1 MGNQTSLSEKQ
12 IEEMKGLT
20 SFSEEDVKKLFKR
33 FRKLDKDHTGGLN
46 VEKFLAIPN
55 LEHNPLVKRV
65 VDTFDDDK
73 NGVIDFQEFI
83 KNISIF
89 ASKQT
94 EGKDEEKTKFAFRM
108 YDVNNDG
115 FISNGDLFTILK
127 IMVGSNLTDTQL
139 QQLVDR
145 TILQG
150 DKDKDGKLSYTEFV
164 AMVKSTNI
172 GEKLSVDL
180 S

>member
-1 MGNQTSLSEKQ
+1 MGNQTSLTAKQ
-12 IEEMKGLT
+12 LEEMKGI
-20 SFSEEDVKKLFKR
+20 SNFSAEEVQKLFKR
-33 FRKLDKDHTGGLN
+33 FRSLDKDGSGGLD
-46 VEKFLAIPN
+46 VEKFMAIPN
-55 LEHNPLVKRV
+55 LEHNPLVRRV
-65 VDTFDDDK
+65 VATFDDDK

-83 KNISIF
+83 KNLSIF
-89 ASKQT
+89 ASKS
-94 EGKDEEKTKFAFRM
+94 EGKTEEKTKFAFRM

-115 FISNGDLFTILK
+115 YISNGDLFKILK
-127 IMVGSNLTDTQL
+127 IMVGNNLTDIQL

-150 DKDKDGKLSYTEFV
+150 DKDKDGKLSYDEFV
-164 AMVKSTNI
+164 AMVKSSNI